1 MKRQLSFSILALLA
15 ATAAASSAPTQAPQE
30 SPYASILFARANID
44 PLTGYALQSS
54 LFRINPA
61 GGTVV
66 PLTPAIANPEY
77 DEGRWSPSG
86 SSIVYA
92 HYGPA
97 YPQLSI
103 VDRQGGSKR
112 RITWGDYPHT
122 QPAWGPLG
130 SIAFVIDR
138 DTGQGNPYEEG
149 CLSVVA
155 ASGGPQHDLFCPP
168 FRSDLRTVL
177 YTSTPQWSADGKSIY
192 VEVGALQAGLDP
204 TFGDSRIYRVNATT
218 GAATKITEQ
227 QFWDL
232 PVVSIAPDGKHAV
245 YAMRGMN
252 DHLTLVDL
260 TTGARRTLTAVG
272 ADVRYSKDGCQIA
285 FVQRNSVI
293 NSQTFGTVFV
303 MNADGSNVHQAI
315 SHPDPNAT
323 YAIGDWSPGKSRL
336 LVNKAVNDQVND
348 QVLQIVNLT
357 THTATTLTR
366 GSAREGAWYEP

>member
-1 MKRQLSFSILALLA
+1 MKRPLSFSILALLA
-15 ATAAASSAPTQAPQE
+15 ATAAASSAPTQVPQE

-112 RITWGDYPHT
+112 RITWGDYPHK

-155 ASGGPQHDLFCPP
+155 ASGGAQHGLFCPP

-192 VEVGALQAGLDP
+192 IVVSALQAGLDP
-204 TFGDSRIYRVNATT
+204 TFLDERIYRVNATT
-218 GAATKITEQ
+218 GAAAKLTEQ
-227 QFWDL
+227 KLDNH
-232 PVVSIAPDGKHAV
+232 VSIAPDGNHAV
-245 YAMRGMN
+245 FAGAPI
-252 DHLTLVDL
+252 TLIDL
-260 TTGARRTLTAVG
+260 RTGARKTLAATG
-272 ADVRYSKDGCQIA
+272 DDVRYSKDGCRIA
-285 FVQRNSVI
+285 FVQRNSPI
-293 NSQTFGTVFV
+293 NTQFFGTVFV
-303 MNADGSNVHQAI
+303 MNANGSDVRRAI
-315 SHPDPNAT
+315 ARPDPSAR
-323 YAIGDWSPGKSRL
+323 YAIADWSPDGSRL
-336 LVNKAVNDQVND
+336 LVNKAVNNQVND

-357 THTATTLTR
+357 THTATTLAR
-366 GSAREGAWYEP
+366 GSASEGAWYEP